1 MTQVKMKLTSQNMH
15 DAHKELQE
23 IFVKKNADYGNSFE
37 ESLEKHG
44 LIAAIV
50 RMEDKISRLQ
60 TLSKQDALVKD
71 ESIIDTLKDL
81 SNYALM
87 SAVWLEQGDVSEST
101 SKKVEKFIF
110 GNEPVVVERQFQSPE
125 FLEFISALD
134 KVYDETVFTKRHW
147 LINLQISS
155 FQDDTVDIN
164 VTDTTKAYDF
174 VKDFFKDKDKTFVFE
189 HLSHKDRKPNL
200 MVVRVTVID
209 RIEPTPLPKPK
220 LTPRIFK
227 SDATHPYTATFG
239 VDDYGRPIV
248 VKNHGHDEPQSK

>member
-1 MTQVKMKLTSQNMH
+1 MTKLTPQKMH

-23 IFVKKNADYGNSFE
+23 IFVKKNTDYGNSFE

-50 RMEDKISRLQ
+50 RMEDKMSRLQ

-87 SAVWLEQGDVSEST
+87 SAVWLEQSDA
-101 SKKVEKFIF
+101 K
-110 GNEPVVVERQFQSPE
+110 PVKTPVDYTPTILTEERQFQSPE

-134 KVYDETVFTKRHW
+134 KVYKETIFSHNHW
-147 LINLQISS
+147 LVNTQVSN
-155 FQDDTVDIN
+155 FQDDTVDIA
-164 VTDTTKAYDF
+164 VTDTNKAYDF

-189 HLSHKDRKPNL
+189 HLSHKDRNTIVKS
-200 MVVRVTVID
+200 VRVTVID
-209 RIEPTPLPKPK
+209 RIEPIPLPKPK
-220 LTPRIFK
+220 LAPKIFK
-227 SDATHPYTATFG
+227 SDSTHPYTATFG
-239 VDDYGRPIV
+239 VDDHGRPIV
-248 VKNHGHDEPQSK
+248 VKHHEHDNV